1 MEGVESSNSFVGL
14 IVVLD
19 GNTSFDGAKGVSCW
33 LVNTPIPED
42 GQAAVLVLELHL
54 AFPRYL
60 RLGIQV
66 HAGYATVGSPHHT
79 VGKIHICTHYIPYFT
94 QL

>member
-1 MEGVESSNSFVGL
+1 MEVVEISNSWVGL

-19 GNTSFDGAKGVSCW
+19 GNTSLDGAKGIPCW
-33 LVNTPIPED
+33 QLVNTPFPED

-54 AFPRYL
+54 ILPRHL

-66 HAGYATVGSPHHT
+66 HAD
-79 VGKIHICTHYIPYFT
+79 
-94 QL
+94 